1 MKKLSA
7 LLLSALLLLGA
18 FAAFTGCGGGEDNPP
33 DITTDKIDYNGT
45 ININLPIKDYPFED
59 IALKAVARAYMDKH
73 PETDVKVEGQ
83 TSSTYKDWLDS
94 QFAGGSS
101 VTDADIVQTLLISN
115 AYLTSKMVDYS
126 SYLVK
131 PNPYNQNKSWKDTM
145 EEEAYPL
152 STDRSGIYTL
162 NFTTNMSFFFY
173 NKSLWKQ
180 AGLTNADGTDKAP
193 KTWDELLEFCAQIE
207 SNTQEK
213 VPFAVGGATYT
224 TGAMSWLLN
233 IYGDQ
238 YYRGIADDIHA
249 VAGDYCYDPDIDAD
263 WTLDITDKNNDA
275 PSNYTANMLRFY
287 AALMDN
293 EITPKDAKY
302 QAMITN
308 LKKLIPVYC
317 QDNFISN
324 NYYQAEELFWG
335 GNAAM
340 VYNTTD
346 FFNTYKQIFA
356 QRPDAEKFEI
366 GFFPAPPMTGTGD
379 AKPDADTVRSV
390 GGAVGWYGVVK
401 KDKKQNDLV
410 MDFMMFWGSKE
421 GPGHLQSE
429 PQRAGCIYQRQLSRE
444 RRGYAR
450 RDLSRKGIRI
460 PRTLP
465 QQSRGAVL
473 RKPREH
479 ERLFLS
485 DVRSA
490 VQKRIQRRHHRG
502 EIRRTT
508 HQGFPERYSHLL
520 HADGLEIGCLSDA
533 RKGSQT
539 VKGTFHKN

>member
-18 FAAFTGCGGGEDNPP
+18 FAAFTGCGGGNDNPP
-33 DITTDKIDYNGT
+33 DTTTDKIDYNGT

-59 IALKAVARAYMDKH
+59 IALKAVAEAYMDKH

-115 AYLTSKMVDYS
+115 AYLTTKMVDYS

-173 NKSLWKQ
+173 NKTLWKQ

-207 SNTQEK
+207 SNTQDK

-263 WTLDITDKNNDA
+263 WTLDITDKNNDS

-293 EITPKDAKY
+293 QITPKDAKY

-421 GPGHLQSE
+421 GQDIYNQSLKEQGAYISGNSLVKDVDTPAEIYPAKEYEFPGLCHNNPVGQFFGNLASMNGSSYQMFE
-429 PQRAGCIYQRQLSRE
+429 ALCKNVFNGDITVARFAEQLTRAFQN
-444 RRGYAR
+444 
-450 RDLSRKGIRI
+450 DI
-460 PRTLP
+460 PTYFT
-465 QQSRGAVL
+465 QMGW
-473 RKPREH
+473 K
-479 ERLFLS
+479 
-485 DVRSA
+485 
-490 VQKRIQRRHHRG
+490 
-502 EIRRTT
+502 
-508 HQGFPERYSHLL
+508 
-520 HADGLEIGCLSDA
+520 SDA
-533 RKGSQT
+533 YLTPEKDPRL
-539 VKGTFHKN
+539 

>member
-1 MKKLSA
+1 M
-7 LLLSALLLLGA
+7 
-18 FAAFTGCGGGEDNPP
+18 
-33 DITTDKIDYNGT
+33 
-45 ININLPIKDYPFED
+45 
-59 IALKAVARAYMDKH
+59 
-73 PETDVKVEGQ
+73 
-83 TSSTYKDWLDS
+83 
-94 QFAGGSS
+94 
-101 VTDADIVQTLLISN
+101 
-115 AYLTSKMVDYS
+115 
-126 SYLVK
+126 
-131 PNPYNQNKSWKDTM
+131 
-145 EEEAYPL
+145 
-152 STDRSGIYTL
+152 
-162 NFTTNMSFFFY
+162 
-173 NKSLWKQ
+173 
-180 AGLTNADGTDKAP
+180 
-193 KTWDELLEFCAQIE
+193 
-207 SNTQEK
+207 
-213 VPFAVGGATYT
+213 GGATYT

-263 WTLDITDKNNDA
+263 WTLDITDKNNDS

-293 EITPKDAKY
+293 QITPKDAKY

-421 GPGHLQSE
+421 GQDIYNQSLKEQGAYISGNSLVKDVDTPAEIYPAKEYEFPGLCHNNPVGQFFGNLASMN
-429 PQRAGCIYQRQLSRE
+429 GSSYQMFEALCKNVFNGDITVVRFGEQLTK
-444 RRGYAR
+444 AFQN
-450 RDLSRKGIRI
+450 DI
-460 PRTLP
+460 PTYFT
-465 QQSRGAVL
+465 QMGW
-473 RKPREH
+473 K
-479 ERLFLS
+479 
-485 DVRSA
+485 
-490 VQKRIQRRHHRG
+490 
-502 EIRRTT
+502 
-508 HQGFPERYSHLL
+508 
-520 HADGLEIGCLSDA
+520 SDA
-533 RKGSQT
+533 YLTPEKDPRL
-539 VKGTFHKN
+539 

>member
-18 FAAFTGCGGGEDNPP
+18 FAAFTGCGGGNDNPP
-33 DITTDKIDYNGT
+33 DTTTDKIDYNGT

-59 IALKAVARAYMDKH
+59 IALKAVAEAYMDKH

-115 AYLTSKMVDYS
+115 AYLTTKMVDYS

-173 NKSLWKQ
+173 NKTLWKQ

-207 SNTQEK
+207 SNTQDK

-263 WTLDITDKNNDA
+263 WTLDITDKNNDS

-293 EITPKDAKY
+293 QITPKDAKY

-421 GPGHLQSE
+421 GQDIYNQSLKEQGAYISGNSLVKDVDTPAEIYPAKEYEFPGLCHNNPVGQFFGNLASMN
-429 PQRAGCIYQRQLSRE
+429 GSSYQMFEALCKNVFNGDITVARFGEQLTK
-444 RRGYAR
+444 AFQN
-450 RDLSRKGIRI
+450 DI
-460 PRTLP
+460 PTYFT
-465 QQSRGAVL
+465 QMGW
-473 RKPREH
+473 K
-479 ERLFLS
+479 
-485 DVRSA
+485 
-490 VQKRIQRRHHRG
+490 
-502 EIRRTT
+502 
-508 HQGFPERYSHLL
+508 
-520 HADGLEIGCLSDA
+520 SDA
-533 RKGSQT
+533 YLTPEKDPRL
-539 VKGTFHKN
+539 

>member
-18 FAAFTGCGGGEDNPP
+18 FAAFTGCGGGNDNPP
-33 DITTDKIDYNGT
+33 DTTTDKIDYNGT

-59 IALKAVARAYMDKH
+59 IALKAVAEAYMDKH

-115 AYLTSKMVDYS
+115 AYLTTKMVDYS

-173 NKSLWKQ
+173 NKTLWKQ

-207 SNTQEK
+207 SNTQDK

-366 GFFPAPPMTGTGD
+366 GFFPAPPMTGTGE

-421 GPGHLQSE
+421 GQDIYNQSLKEQGAYISGNSLVKDVDTPAEIYPAKEYEFPGLCHNNPVGQFFGNLASMNGSSYQMFE
-429 PQRAGCIYQRQLSRE
+429 ALCKNVFNGDITVARFAEQLTRAFQN
-444 RRGYAR
+444 
-450 RDLSRKGIRI
+450 DI
-460 PRTLP
+460 PTYFT
-465 QQSRGAVL
+465 QMGW
-473 RKPREH
+473 K
-479 ERLFLS
+479 
-485 DVRSA
+485 
-490 VQKRIQRRHHRG
+490 
-502 EIRRTT
+502 
-508 HQGFPERYSHLL
+508 
-520 HADGLEIGCLSDA
+520 SDA
-533 RKGSQT
+533 YLTPEKDPRL
-539 VKGTFHKN
+539 

>member
-18 FAAFTGCGGGEDNPP
+18 FAAFTGCGGGNDNPP
-33 DITTDKIDYNGT
+33 DTTTDKIDYNGT

-59 IALKAVARAYMDKH
+59 IALKAVAEAYMDKH

-115 AYLTSKMVDYS
+115 AYLTTKMVDYS

-173 NKSLWKQ
+173 NKTLWKQ

-207 SNTQEK
+207 SNTQDK

-263 WTLDITDKNNDA
+263 WTLDITDKNNDS

-293 EITPKDAKY
+293 QITPKDAKY

-421 GPGHLQSE
+421 GQDIYNQSLKEQGAYISGNSLVKDVDTPAEIYPAKEYEFPGLCHNNPVGQFFGNLASMN
-429 PQRAGCIYQRQLSRE
+429 GSSYQMFEALCKNVFNGDITVVRFGEQLTK
-444 RRGYAR
+444 AFQN
-450 RDLSRKGIRI
+450 DI
-460 PRTLP
+460 PTYFT
-465 QQSRGAVL
+465 QMGW
-473 RKPREH
+473 K
-479 ERLFLS
+479 
-485 DVRSA
+485 
-490 VQKRIQRRHHRG
+490 
-502 EIRRTT
+502 
-508 HQGFPERYSHLL
+508 
-520 HADGLEIGCLSDA
+520 SDA
-533 RKGSQT
+533 YLTPEKDPRL
-539 VKGTFHKN
+539 

>member
-18 FAAFTGCGGGEDNPP
+18 FAAFTGCGGGNDNPP
-33 DITTDKIDYNGT
+33 DTTTDKIDYNGT

-59 IALKAVARAYMDKH
+59 IALKAVAEAYMDKH

-115 AYLTSKMVDYS
+115 AYLTTKMVDYS

-421 GPGHLQSE
+421 GQDIYNQSLKEQGAYISGNSLVKDVDTPAEIYPAKEYEFPGLCHNNPVGQFFGNLASMN
-429 PQRAGCIYQRQLSRE
+429 GSSYQMFEALCKNVFNGDITVVRFGEQLTK
-444 RRGYAR
+444 AFQN
-450 RDLSRKGIRI
+450 DI
-460 PRTLP
+460 PTYFT
-465 QQSRGAVL
+465 QMGW
-473 RKPREH
+473 K
-479 ERLFLS
+479 
-485 DVRSA
+485 
-490 VQKRIQRRHHRG
+490 
-502 EIRRTT
+502 
-508 HQGFPERYSHLL
+508 
-520 HADGLEIGCLSDA
+520 SDA
-533 RKGSQT
+533 YLTPEKDP
-539 VKGTFHKN
+539 KL

>member
-18 FAAFTGCGGGEDNPP
+18 FAAFTGCGGGNDNPP
-33 DITTDKIDYNGT
+33 DTTTDKIDYNGT

-59 IALKAVARAYMDKH
+59 IALKAVAEAYMDKH

-115 AYLTSKMVDYS
+115 AYLTTKMVDYS

-173 NKSLWKQ
+173 NKTLWKQ

-207 SNTQEK
+207 SNTQDK

-263 WTLDITDKNNDA
+263 WTLDITDKNNDS

-293 EITPKDAKY
+293 QITPKDAKY

-366 GFFPAPPMTGTGD
+366 GFFP
-379 AKPDADTVRSV
+379 R
-390 GGAVGWYGVVK
+390 
-401 KDKKQNDLV
+401 
-410 MDFMMFWGSKE
+410 
-421 GPGHLQSE
+421 
-429 PQRAGCIYQRQLSRE
+429 
-444 RRGYAR
+444 
-450 RDLSRKGIRI
+450 
-460 PRTLP
+460 LP
-465 QQSRGAVL
+465 
-473 RKPREH
+473 
-479 ERLFLS
+479 
-485 DVRSA
+485 
-490 VQKRIQRRHHRG
+490 
-502 EIRRTT
+502 
-508 HQGFPERYSHLL
+508 
-520 HADGLEIGCLSDA
+520 
-533 RKGSQT
+533 
-539 VKGTFHKN
+539 

>member
-1 MKKLSA
+1 
-7 LLLSALLLLGA
+7 
-18 FAAFTGCGGGEDNPP
+18 
-33 DITTDKIDYNGT
+33 
-45 ININLPIKDYPFED
+45 
-59 IALKAVARAYMDKH
+59 MDKH

-263 WTLDITDKNNDA
+263 WTLDITNKNNDA

-421 GPGHLQSE
+421 GQDIYNQSLKEQGAYISGNSLVKDVDTPAEIYPAKEYEFPGLCHNNPVGQFFGNLASMN
-429 PQRAGCIYQRQLSRE
+429 GSSYQMFEALCKNVFNGDITVVRFGEQLTK
-444 RRGYAR
+444 AFQN
-450 RDLSRKGIRI
+450 DI
-460 PRTLP
+460 PTYFT
-465 QQSRGAVL
+465 QMGW
-473 RKPREH
+473 K
-479 ERLFLS
+479 
-485 DVRSA
+485 
-490 VQKRIQRRHHRG
+490 
-502 EIRRTT
+502 
-508 HQGFPERYSHLL
+508 
-520 HADGLEIGCLSDA
+520 SDA
-533 RKGSQT
+533 YLTPEKDP
-539 VKGTFHKN
+539 KL

>member
-18 FAAFTGCGGGEDNPP
+18 FAAFTGCGGVNDNPP
-33 DITTDKIDYNGT
+33 DTTTDKIDYNGT

-59 IALKAVARAYMDKH
+59 IALKAVAEAYMDKH

-115 AYLTSKMVDYS
+115 AYLTTKMVDYS

-173 NKSLWKQ
+173 NKTLWKQ

-207 SNTQEK
+207 SNTQDK

-263 WTLDITDKNNDA
+263 WTLDITDKNNDS

-293 EITPKDAKY
+293 QITPKDAKY

-421 GPGHLQSE
+421 GQDIYNQSLKEQGAYISGNSLVKDVDTPAEIYPAKEYEFPGLCHNNPVGQFFGNLASMN
-429 PQRAGCIYQRQLSRE
+429 GSSYQMFEALCKNVFNGDITVARFGEQLTK
-444 RRGYAR
+444 AFQN
-450 RDLSRKGIRI
+450 DI
-460 PRTLP
+460 PTYFT
-465 QQSRGAVL
+465 QMGW
-473 RKPREH
+473 K
-479 ERLFLS
+479 
-485 DVRSA
+485 
-490 VQKRIQRRHHRG
+490 
-502 EIRRTT
+502 
-508 HQGFPERYSHLL
+508 
-520 HADGLEIGCLSDA
+520 SDA
-533 RKGSQT
+533 YLTPEKDPRL
-539 VKGTFHKN
+539 

>member
-18 FAAFTGCGGGEDNPP
+18 FAAFTGCGGGNDNPP
-33 DITTDKIDYNGT
+33 DTTTDKIDYNGT
-45 ININLPIKDYPFED
+45 ININLPIKDYPFGD
-59 IALKAVARAYMDKH
+59 IALKAVAEAYMDKH

-115 AYLTSKMVDYS
+115 AYLTTKMVDYS

-173 NKSLWKQ
+173 NKTLWKQ

-207 SNTQEK
+207 SNTQDK

-263 WTLDITDKNNDA
+263 WTLDITDKNNDS

-293 EITPKDAKY
+293 QITPKDAKY

-421 GPGHLQSE
+421 GQDIYNQSLKEQGAYISGNSLVKDVDTPAEIYPAKEYEFPGLCHNNPVGQFFGNLASMN
-429 PQRAGCIYQRQLSRE
+429 GSSYQMFEALCKNVFNGDITVARFGEQLTK
-444 RRGYAR
+444 AFQN
-450 RDLSRKGIRI
+450 DI
-460 PRTLP
+460 PTYFT
-465 QQSRGAVL
+465 QMGW
-473 RKPREH
+473 K
-479 ERLFLS
+479 
-485 DVRSA
+485 
-490 VQKRIQRRHHRG
+490 
-502 EIRRTT
+502 
-508 HQGFPERYSHLL
+508 
-520 HADGLEIGCLSDA
+520 SDA
-533 RKGSQT
+533 YLTPEKDPRL
-539 VKGTFHKN
+539 

>member
-18 FAAFTGCGGGEDNPP
+18 FAAFTGCGGGNDNPP
-33 DITTDKIDYNGT
+33 DTTTDKIDYNGT

-59 IALKAVARAYMDKH
+59 IALKAVAEAYMDKH

-115 AYLTSKMVDYS
+115 AYLTTKMVDYS

-173 NKSLWKQ
+173 NKTLWKQ

-207 SNTQEK
+207 SNTQDK

-263 WTLDITDKNNDA
+263 WTLDITDKNNDS

-293 EITPKDAKY
+293 QITPKDAKY

-421 GPGHLQSE
+421 GQDIYNQSLKEQGAYISGNSLVKDVDTPAEIYPAKEYEFPGLCHNNPVGQFFGNLASMN
-429 PQRAGCIYQRQLSRE
+429 GSSYQMFEALCKNVFNGDITVARFGEQLTK
-444 RRGYAR
+444 AFQN
-450 RDLSRKGIRI
+450 DI
-460 PRTLP
+460 PTYFT
-465 QQSRGAVL
+465 QMGW
-473 RKPREH
+473 K
-479 ERLFLS
+479 
-485 DVRSA
+485 
-490 VQKRIQRRHHRG
+490 
-502 EIRRTT
+502 
-508 HQGFPERYSHLL
+508 
-520 HADGLEIGCLSDA
+520 SDA
-533 RKGSQT
+533 YQT
-539 VKGTFHKN
+539 PEKDPRL

>member
-421 GPGHLQSE
+421 GQDIYNQSLKEQGAYISGNSLVKDVDTPAEIYPAKEYEFPGLCHNNPVGQFFGNLASMN
-429 PQRAGCIYQRQLSRE
+429 GSSYQMFEALCKNVFNGDITVVRFGEQLTK
-444 RRGYAR
+444 AFQN
-450 RDLSRKGIRI
+450 DI
-460 PRTLP
+460 PTYFM
-465 QQSRGAVL
+465 QMGW
-473 RKPREH
+473 K
-479 ERLFLS
+479 
-485 DVRSA
+485 
-490 VQKRIQRRHHRG
+490 
-502 EIRRTT
+502 
-508 HQGFPERYSHLL
+508 
-520 HADGLEIGCLSDA
+520 SDA
-533 RKGSQT
+533 YLTPEKDP
-539 VKGTFHKN
+539 KL

>member
-18 FAAFTGCGGGEDNPP
+18 FAAFTGCAGGNDNPP
-33 DITTDKIDYNGT
+33 DTTTDKIDYNGT

-59 IALKAVARAYMDKH
+59 IALKAVAEAYMDKH

-115 AYLTSKMVDYS
+115 AYLTTKMVDYS

-173 NKSLWKQ
+173 NKTLWKQ

-207 SNTQEK
+207 SNTQDK

-263 WTLDITDKNNDA
+263 WTLDITDKNNDS

-293 EITPKDAKY
+293 QITPKDAKY

-421 GPGHLQSE
+421 GQDIYNQSLKEQGAYISGNSLVKDVDTPAEIYPAKEYEFPGLCHNNPVGQFFGNLASMN
-429 PQRAGCIYQRQLSRE
+429 GSSYQMFEALCKNVFNGDITVARFGEQLTK
-444 RRGYAR
+444 AFQN
-450 RDLSRKGIRI
+450 DI
-460 PRTLP
+460 PTYFT
-465 QQSRGAVL
+465 QMGW
-473 RKPREH
+473 K
-479 ERLFLS
+479 
-485 DVRSA
+485 
-490 VQKRIQRRHHRG
+490 
-502 EIRRTT
+502 
-508 HQGFPERYSHLL
+508 
-520 HADGLEIGCLSDA
+520 SDA
-533 RKGSQT
+533 YLTPEKDPRL
-539 VKGTFHKN
+539 

>member
-18 FAAFTGCGGGEDNPP
+18 LAAFTGCGGGNDNPP
-33 DITTDKIDYNGT
+33 DTTTDKIDYNGT

-59 IALKAVARAYMDKH
+59 IALKAVAEAYMDKH

-115 AYLTSKMVDYS
+115 AYLTTKMVDYS

-173 NKSLWKQ
+173 NKTLWKQ

-207 SNTQEK
+207 SNTQDK

-263 WTLDITDKNNDA
+263 WTLDITDKNNDS

-293 EITPKDAKY
+293 QITPKDAKY

-421 GPGHLQSE
+421 GQDIYNQSLKEQGAYISGNSLVKDVDTPAEIYPAKEYEFPGLCHNNPVGQFFGNLASMN
-429 PQRAGCIYQRQLSRE
+429 GSSYQMFEALCKNVFNGDITVARFGEQLTK
-444 RRGYAR
+444 AFQN
-450 RDLSRKGIRI
+450 DI
-460 PRTLP
+460 PTYFT
-465 QQSRGAVL
+465 QMGW
-473 RKPREH
+473 K
-479 ERLFLS
+479 
-485 DVRSA
+485 
-490 VQKRIQRRHHRG
+490 
-502 EIRRTT
+502 
-508 HQGFPERYSHLL
+508 
-520 HADGLEIGCLSDA
+520 SDA
-533 RKGSQT
+533 YLTPEKDPRL
-539 VKGTFHKN
+539 

>member
-18 FAAFTGCGGGEDNPP
+18 FAAFTGCGGGNDNPP
-33 DITTDKIDYNGT
+33 DTTTDKIDYNGT

-59 IALKAVARAYMDKH
+59 IALKAVAEAYMDKH

-115 AYLTSKMVDYS
+115 AYLTTKMVDYS

-173 NKSLWKQ
+173 NKTLWKQ

-207 SNTQEK
+207 SNTQDK

-263 WTLDITDKNNDA
+263 WTLDITDKNNDS

-293 EITPKDAKY
+293 QITPKDAKY

-421 GPGHLQSE
+421 GQDIYNQSLKEQGAYISGNSLVKDVDTPAEIYPAKEYEFPGLCHNNPVGQFFGNLASMN
-429 PQRAGCIYQRQLSRE
+429 GSSYQMFEALCKNVFNGDITVARFGEQLTK
-444 RRGYAR
+444 AFQN
-450 RDLSRKGIRI
+450 DI
-460 PRTLP
+460 PTYFT
-465 QQSRGAVL
+465 QMGW
-473 RKPREH
+473 K
-479 ERLFLS
+479 
-485 DVRSA
+485 
-490 VQKRIQRRHHRG
+490 
-502 EIRRTT
+502 
-508 HQGFPERYSHLL
+508 
-520 HADGLEIGCLSDA
+520 SDA
-533 RKGSQT
+533 YLTPEKDP
-539 VKGTFHKN
+539 KL

>member
-18 FAAFTGCGGGEDNPP
+18 FAAFTGCGGGNDNPP
-33 DITTDKIDYNGT
+33 DTTTDKIDYNGT

-59 IALKAVARAYMDKH
+59 IALKAVAEACMDKH
-73 PETDVKVEGQ
+73 PEMDVKVEGQ

-115 AYLTSKMVDYS
+115 AYLTTKMVDYS

-173 NKSLWKQ
+173 NKTLWKQ

-207 SNTQEK
+207 SNTQDK

-366 GFFPAPPMTGTGD
+366 GFFPAPPMTGTGE

-421 GPGHLQSE
+421 GQDIYNQSLKEQGAYISGNSLVKDVDTPAEIYPAKEYEFPGLCHNNPVGQFFGNLASMNGSSYQMFE
-429 PQRAGCIYQRQLSRE
+429 ALCKNVFNGDITVARFAEQLTRAFQN
-444 RRGYAR
+444 
-450 RDLSRKGIRI
+450 DI
-460 PRTLP
+460 PTYFT
-465 QQSRGAVL
+465 QMGW
-473 RKPREH
+473 K
-479 ERLFLS
+479 
-485 DVRSA
+485 
-490 VQKRIQRRHHRG
+490 
-502 EIRRTT
+502 
-508 HQGFPERYSHLL
+508 
-520 HADGLEIGCLSDA
+520 SDA
-533 RKGSQT
+533 YLTPEKDPRL
-539 VKGTFHKN
+539 

>member
-421 GPGHLQSE
+421 GQDIYNQSLKEQGAYISGNSLVKDVDTPAEIYPAKEYEFPGLCHNNPVGQFFGNLASMN
-429 PQRAGCIYQRQLSRE
+429 GSSYQMFEALCKNVFNGDITVVRFGEQLTK
-444 RRGYAR
+444 AFQN
-450 RDLSRKGIRI
+450 DI
-460 PRTLP
+460 PTYFT
-465 QQSRGAVL
+465 QMGW
-473 RKPREH
+473 K
-479 ERLFLS
+479 
-485 DVRSA
+485 
-490 VQKRIQRRHHRG
+490 
-502 EIRRTT
+502 
-508 HQGFPERYSHLL
+508 
-520 HADGLEIGCLSDA
+520 SDA
-533 RKGSQT
+533 YLTPEKDP
-539 VKGTFHKN
+539 KL

>member
-18 FAAFTGCGGGEDNPP
+18 FAAFTGCGGGNDNPP
-33 DITTDKIDYNGT
+33 DTTTDKIDYNGT

-59 IALKAVARAYMDKH
+59 IALKAVAEAYMDKH

-115 AYLTSKMVDYS
+115 AYLTTKMVDYS

-173 NKSLWKQ
+173 NKTLWKQ

-207 SNTQEK
+207 SNTQDK

-249 VAGDYCYDPDIDAD
+249 VAGDYCYDTDIDAD
-263 WTLDITDKNNDA
+263 WTLDITDKNNDS

-293 EITPKDAKY
+293 QITPKDAKY

-421 GPGHLQSE
+421 GQDIYNQSLKEQGAYISGNSLVKDVDTPAEIYPAKEYEFPGLCHNNPVGQFFGNLASMN
-429 PQRAGCIYQRQLSRE
+429 GSSYQMFEALCKNVFNGDITVVRFGEQLTK
-444 RRGYAR
+444 AFQN
-450 RDLSRKGIRI
+450 DI
-460 PRTLP
+460 PTYFT
-465 QQSRGAVL
+465 QMGW
-473 RKPREH
+473 K
-479 ERLFLS
+479 
-485 DVRSA
+485 
-490 VQKRIQRRHHRG
+490 
-502 EIRRTT
+502 
-508 HQGFPERYSHLL
+508 
-520 HADGLEIGCLSDA
+520 SDA
-533 RKGSQT
+533 YLTPEKDP
-539 VKGTFHKN
+539 KL

>member
-18 FAAFTGCGGGEDNPP
+18 FAAFTGCGGGNDNPP
-33 DITTDKIDYNGT
+33 DTTTDKIDYNGT

-59 IALKAVARAYMDKH
+59 IALKAVAEAYMDKH

-115 AYLTSKMVDYS
+115 AYLTTKMVDYS

-173 NKSLWKQ
+173 NKTLWKQ

-207 SNTQEK
+207 SNTQDK

-263 WTLDITDKNNDA
+263 WTLDITDKNNDS

-293 EITPKDAKY
+293 QITPKDAKY

-421 GPGHLQSE
+421 GQDIYNQGLKEQGAYISGNSLVKDVDTPAEIYPAKEYEFPGLCHNNPVGQFFGNLASMN
-429 PQRAGCIYQRQLSRE
+429 GSSYQMFEALCKNVFNGDITVARFGEQLTK
-444 RRGYAR
+444 AFQN
-450 RDLSRKGIRI
+450 DI
-460 PRTLP
+460 PTYFT
-465 QQSRGAVL
+465 QMGW
-473 RKPREH
+473 K
-479 ERLFLS
+479 
-485 DVRSA
+485 
-490 VQKRIQRRHHRG
+490 
-502 EIRRTT
+502 
-508 HQGFPERYSHLL
+508 
-520 HADGLEIGCLSDA
+520 SDA
-533 RKGSQT
+533 YLTPEKDPRL
-539 VKGTFHKN
+539 

>member
-83 TSSTYKDWLDS
+83 TSSTHKDWLDS

-421 GPGHLQSE
+421 GQDIYNQSLKEQGAYISGNSLVKDVDTPAEIYPAKEYEFPGLCHNNPVGQFFGNLASMN
-429 PQRAGCIYQRQLSRE
+429 GSSYQMFEALCKNVFNGDITVVRFGEQLTK
-444 RRGYAR
+444 AFQN
-450 RDLSRKGIRI
+450 DI
-460 PRTLP
+460 PTYFT
-465 QQSRGAVL
+465 QMGW
-473 RKPREH
+473 K
-479 ERLFLS
+479 
-485 DVRSA
+485 
-490 VQKRIQRRHHRG
+490 
-502 EIRRTT
+502 
-508 HQGFPERYSHLL
+508 
-520 HADGLEIGCLSDA
+520 SDA
-533 RKGSQT
+533 YLTPEKDP
-539 VKGTFHKN
+539 KL

>member
-18 FAAFTGCGGGEDNPP
+18 FAAFTGCGGGNDNPP
-33 DITTDKIDYNGT
+33 DTTTDKIDYNGT

-59 IALKAVARAYMDKH
+59 IALKAVAEAYMDKH

-115 AYLTSKMVDYS
+115 AYLTTKMVDYS

-173 NKSLWKQ
+173 NKTLWKQ

-207 SNTQEK
+207 SNTQDK

-263 WTLDITDKNNDA
+263 WTLDITDKNNDS

-293 EITPKDAKY
+293 QITPKDAKY

-421 GPGHLQSE
+421 GQDIYNQSLKEQGAYISGNSLVKDVDTPAEIYPAKEYEFPGLCHNNPVGQFFGNLASMN
-429 PQRAGCIYQRQLSRE
+429 GSSYQMFEALCKNVFNGDITVVRFGEQLTK
-444 RRGYAR
+444 AFQN
-450 RDLSRKGIRI
+450 DI
-460 PRTLP
+460 PTYFT
-465 QQSRGAVL
+465 QMGW
-473 RKPREH
+473 K
-479 ERLFLS
+479 
-485 DVRSA
+485 
-490 VQKRIQRRHHRG
+490 
-502 EIRRTT
+502 
-508 HQGFPERYSHLL
+508 
-520 HADGLEIGCLSDA
+520 SDA
-533 RKGSQT
+533 YLTPEKDP
-539 VKGTFHKN
+539 KL

>member
-18 FAAFTGCGGGEDNPP
+18 FAAFTGCGGGNDNPP
-33 DITTDKIDYNGT
+33 DTTTDKIDYNGT

-59 IALKAVARAYMDKH
+59 IALKAVAEAYMDKH
-73 PETDVKVEGQ
+73 PETNVKVEGQ

-115 AYLTSKMVDYS
+115 AYLTTKMVDYS

-173 NKSLWKQ
+173 NKTLWKQ

-193 KTWDELLEFCAQIE
+193 KTWDELLQFCAQIE

-263 WTLDITDKNNDA
+263 WTLDITDKNNDS

-293 EITPKDAKY
+293 QITPKDAKY

-335 GNAAM
+335 GNAVM

-421 GPGHLQSE
+421 GQDIYNQSLKEQGAYISGNSLVKDVDTPAEIYPAKEYEFPGLCHNNPVGQFFGNLASMNGSSYQMFEALCKNVFNGDITVAKFGEQLTKAFQS
-429 PQRAGCIYQRQLSRE
+429 
-444 RRGYAR
+444 
-450 RDLSRKGIRI
+450 DI
-460 PRTLP
+460 PTYFT
-465 QQSRGAVL
+465 QMGW
-473 RKPREH
+473 K
-479 ERLFLS
+479 
-485 DVRSA
+485 
-490 VQKRIQRRHHRG
+490 
-502 EIRRTT
+502 
-508 HQGFPERYSHLL
+508 
-520 HADGLEIGCLSDA
+520 SDA
-533 RKGSQT
+533 YLTPEKDPRL
-539 VKGTFHKN
+539 

>member
-263 WTLDITDKNNDA
+263 WTLDITDKNNDS

-421 GPGHLQSE
+421 GQDIYNQSLKEQGAYISGNSLVKDVDTPAEIYPAKEYEFPGLCHNNPVGQFFGNLASMN
-429 PQRAGCIYQRQLSRE
+429 GSSYQMFEALCKNVFNGDITVVRFGEQLTK
-444 RRGYAR
+444 AFQN
-450 RDLSRKGIRI
+450 DI
-460 PRTLP
+460 PTYFT
-465 QQSRGAVL
+465 QMGW
-473 RKPREH
+473 K
-479 ERLFLS
+479 
-485 DVRSA
+485 
-490 VQKRIQRRHHRG
+490 
-502 EIRRTT
+502 
-508 HQGFPERYSHLL
+508 
-520 HADGLEIGCLSDA
+520 SDA
-533 RKGSQT
+533 YLTPEKDP
-539 VKGTFHKN
+539 KL

>member
-18 FAAFTGCGGGEDNPP
+18 FAAFTGCGGGNDNPP
-33 DITTDKIDYNGT
+33 DTTTDKIDYNGT

-59 IALKAVARAYMDKH
+59 IALKAVAEAYMDKH

-115 AYLTSKMVDYS
+115 AYLTTKMVDYS

-173 NKSLWKQ
+173 NKTLWKQ

-207 SNTQEK
+207 SNTQDK

-263 WTLDITDKNNDA
+263 WTLDITDKNNDS

-293 EITPKDAKY
+293 QITPKDAKY
-302 QAMITN
+302 QAMFTN

-421 GPGHLQSE
+421 GQDIYNQSLKEQGAYISGNSLVKDVDTPAEIYPAKEYEFPGLCHNNPVGQFFGNLASMN
-429 PQRAGCIYQRQLSRE
+429 GSSYQMFEALCKNVFNGDITVARFGEQLTK
-444 RRGYAR
+444 AFQN
-450 RDLSRKGIRI
+450 DI
-460 PRTLP
+460 PTYFT
-465 QQSRGAVL
+465 QMGW
-473 RKPREH
+473 K
-479 ERLFLS
+479 
-485 DVRSA
+485 
-490 VQKRIQRRHHRG
+490 
-502 EIRRTT
+502 
-508 HQGFPERYSHLL
+508 
-520 HADGLEIGCLSDA
+520 SDA
-533 RKGSQT
+533 YLTPEKDPRL
-539 VKGTFHKN
+539 

>member
-18 FAAFTGCGGGEDNPP
+18 FAAFTGCGGGNDNPP
-33 DITTDKIDYNGT
+33 DTTTDKIDYNGT

-59 IALKAVARAYMDKH
+59 IALKAVAEAYMDKH

-115 AYLTSKMVDYS
+115 AYLTTKMVDYS

-173 NKSLWKQ
+173 NKTLWKQ

-207 SNTQEK
+207 SNTQDK

-263 WTLDITDKNNDA
+263 WTLDITDKNNDS

-293 EITPKDAKY
+293 QITPKDAKY

-421 GPGHLQSE
+421 GQDIYNQSLKEQGAYISGNSLVKDVDTPAEIYPAKEYEFPGLCHNNPVGQFFGNLASMN
-429 PQRAGCIYQRQLSRE
+429 GSSYQMFEALCKNVFNGDITVARFGEQLTK
-444 RRGYAR
+444 AFQN
-450 RDLSRKGIRI
+450 DI
-460 PRTLP
+460 PTYFTP
-465 QQSRGAVL
+465 MGW
-473 RKPREH
+473 K
-479 ERLFLS
+479 
-485 DVRSA
+485 
-490 VQKRIQRRHHRG
+490 
-502 EIRRTT
+502 
-508 HQGFPERYSHLL
+508 
-520 HADGLEIGCLSDA
+520 SDA
-533 RKGSQT
+533 YLTPEKDPRL
-539 VKGTFHKN
+539 

>member
-421 GPGHLQSE
+421 GQDIYNQSLKEQGAYISGNSLVKDVDTPAEIYPAKEYEFPGLCHNNPVGQFFGNLASMN
-429 PQRAGCIYQRQLSRE
+429 GSSYQMFEALCKNVFNGDITVARFGEQLTK
-444 RRGYAR
+444 AFQN
-450 RDLSRKGIRI
+450 DI
-460 PRTLP
+460 PTYFT
-465 QQSRGAVL
+465 QMGW
-473 RKPREH
+473 K
-479 ERLFLS
+479 
-485 DVRSA
+485 
-490 VQKRIQRRHHRG
+490 
-502 EIRRTT
+502 
-508 HQGFPERYSHLL
+508 
-520 HADGLEIGCLSDA
+520 SDA
-533 RKGSQT
+533 YLTPEKDPRL
-539 VKGTFHKN
+539 

>member
-115 AYLTSKMVDYS
+115 AYLTTKMVDYS

-173 NKSLWKQ
+173 NKTLWKQ

-421 GPGHLQSE
+421 GQDIYNQSLKEQGAYISGNSLVKDVDTPAEIYPAKEYEFPGLCHNNPVGQFFGNLASMN
-429 PQRAGCIYQRQLSRE
+429 GSSYQMFEALCKNVFNGDITVVRFGEQLTK
-444 RRGYAR
+444 AFQN
-450 RDLSRKGIRI
+450 DI
-460 PRTLP
+460 PTYFT
-465 QQSRGAVL
+465 QMGW
-473 RKPREH
+473 K
-479 ERLFLS
+479 
-485 DVRSA
+485 
-490 VQKRIQRRHHRG
+490 
-502 EIRRTT
+502 
-508 HQGFPERYSHLL
+508 
-520 HADGLEIGCLSDA
+520 SDA
-533 RKGSQT
+533 YLTPEKDP
-539 VKGTFHKN
+539 KL

>member
-18 FAAFTGCGGGEDNPP
+18 FAAFTGCGGGNDNPP
-33 DITTDKIDYNGT
+33 DTTTDKIDYNGT

-59 IALKAVARAYMDKH
+59 IALKAVAEACMDKH

-115 AYLTSKMVDYS
+115 AYLTTKMVDYS

-173 NKSLWKQ
+173 NKTLWKQ

-207 SNTQEK
+207 SNTQDK

-293 EITPKDAKY
+293 QITPKDAKY

-421 GPGHLQSE
+421 GQDIYNQSLKEQGAYISGNSLVKDVDTPAEIYPAKEYEFPGLCHNNPVGQFFGNLASMN
-429 PQRAGCIYQRQLSRE
+429 GSSYQMFEALCKNVFNGDITVARFGEQLTK
-444 RRGYAR
+444 AFQN
-450 RDLSRKGIRI
+450 DI
-460 PRTLP
+460 PTYFT
-465 QQSRGAVL
+465 QMGW
-473 RKPREH
+473 K
-479 ERLFLS
+479 
-485 DVRSA
+485 
-490 VQKRIQRRHHRG
+490 
-502 EIRRTT
+502 
-508 HQGFPERYSHLL
+508 
-520 HADGLEIGCLSDA
+520 SDA
-533 RKGSQT
+533 YLTPEKDPRL
-539 VKGTFHKN
+539 

>member
-18 FAAFTGCGGGEDNPP
+18 FAAFTGCGGGNDNPP
-33 DITTDKIDYNGT
+33 DTTTDKIDYNGT

-59 IALKAVARAYMDKH
+59 IALKAVAEAYMDKH

-115 AYLTSKMVDYS
+115 AYLTTKMVDYS

-173 NKSLWKQ
+173 NKTLWKQ

-207 SNTQEK
+207 SNTQDK

-263 WTLDITDKNNDA
+263 WTLDITDKNNDS

-293 EITPKDAKY
+293 QITPKDAKY

-421 GPGHLQSE
+421 GQDIYNQSLKEQGAYISGNSLVKDVDTPAEIYPAKEYEFPGLCHNNPVGQFFGNLASMN
-429 PQRAGCIYQRQLSRE
+429 GSSYQMFEALCKNVFNGDITVARFGEQLTK
-444 RRGYAR
+444 AFQN
-450 RDLSRKGIRI
+450 DI
-460 PRTLP
+460 PTYFT
-465 QQSRGAVL
+465 QMGW
-473 RKPREH
+473 K
-479 ERLFLS
+479 
-485 DVRSA
+485 
-490 VQKRIQRRHHRG
+490 
-502 EIRRTT
+502 
-508 HQGFPERYSHLL
+508 
-520 HADGLEIGCLSDA
+520 SDA
-533 RKGSQT
+533 YLTPEKDSRL
-539 VKGTFHKN
+539 

>member
-18 FAAFTGCGGGEDNPP
+18 FAAFTGCGGGNDNPP
-33 DITTDKIDYNGT
+33 DTTTDKIDYNGT

-59 IALKAVARAYMDKH
+59 IALKAVAEAYMDKH

-115 AYLTSKMVDYS
+115 AYLTTKMVDYS

-173 NKSLWKQ
+173 NKTLWKQ

-207 SNTQEK
+207 SNTQDK

-263 WTLDITDKNNDA
+263 WTLDITDKNNDS

-293 EITPKDAKY
+293 QITPKDAKY

-410 MDFMMFWGSKE
+410 MVFMMFWGSKE
-421 GPGHLQSE
+421 GQDIYNQSLKEQGAYISGNSLVKDVDTPAEIYPAKEYEFPGLCHNNPVGQFFGNLASMN
-429 PQRAGCIYQRQLSRE
+429 GSSYQMFEALCKNVFNGDITVVRFGEQLTK
-444 RRGYAR
+444 AFQN
-450 RDLSRKGIRI
+450 DI
-460 PRTLP
+460 PTYFT
-465 QQSRGAVL
+465 QMGW
-473 RKPREH
+473 K
-479 ERLFLS
+479 
-485 DVRSA
+485 
-490 VQKRIQRRHHRG
+490 
-502 EIRRTT
+502 
-508 HQGFPERYSHLL
+508 
-520 HADGLEIGCLSDA
+520 SDA
-533 RKGSQT
+533 YLTPEKDP
-539 VKGTFHKN
+539 KL